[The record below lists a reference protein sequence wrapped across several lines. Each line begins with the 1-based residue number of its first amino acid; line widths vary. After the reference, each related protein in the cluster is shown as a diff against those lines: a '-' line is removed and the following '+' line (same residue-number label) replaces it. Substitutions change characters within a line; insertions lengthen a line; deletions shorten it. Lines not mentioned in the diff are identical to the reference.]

1 MGFLQTDQHVVKPT
15 YLIPSINDSSSALT
29 VTVNLLCEHYVGSII
44 KPFIMKTPLTLNNL
58 FTWVHKLKRPVRNF
72 FSVSNVYALSPSR
85 GRWCLCLS
93 GLGWLSVHHRSQYRS
108 NGCVSLVVFKHHALS
123 KNISRLVCCAKC
135 YFVTLS
141 GGLFAG

>member
-72 FSVSNVYALSPSR
+72 FLFQTFMLCRPLEVADVCAFLASDDSR
-85 GRWCLCLS
+85 YITGAS
-93 GLGWLSVHHRSQYRS
+93 
-108 NGCVSLVVFKHHALS
+108 
-123 KNISRLVCCAKC
+123 IE
-135 YFVTLS
+135 VT
-141 GGLFAG
+141 GV